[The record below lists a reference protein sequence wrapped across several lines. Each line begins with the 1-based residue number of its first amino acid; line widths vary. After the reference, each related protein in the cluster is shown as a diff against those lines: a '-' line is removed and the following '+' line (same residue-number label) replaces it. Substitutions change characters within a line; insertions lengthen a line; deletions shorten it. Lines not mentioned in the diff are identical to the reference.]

1 MVASGLIAVAGT
13 RHKAAEPE
21 PEEGEEEEEGE
32 TQALLE

>member
-1 MVASGLIAVAGT
+1 MVASGLIAVAGA

-21 PEEGEEEEEGE
+21 PEGEEEEEGE

>member
-1 MVASGLIAVAGT
+1 MVASGLIAVAGA

-21 PEEGEEEEEGE
+21 PEGEEEGGE

>member
-21 PEEGEEEEEGE
+21 PEGEEEEEGE

>member
-1 MVASGLIAVAGT
+1 MASGLIAVAGT

-21 PEEGEEEEEGE
+21 PEGEEEEEGE

>member
-21 PEEGEEEEEGE
+21 PEEGEEEEGE